1 MSSLGDSD
9 DFLLIP
15 HSDIPLADAPVTT
28 LTPHNTL
35 LESGDWVGQVI
46 WDSTLVTPDLVE
58 SDEDEAAEAAETAAK
73 AARSSKPSNKLDPFN
88 LSNDHIYE
96 QSKESRHRIRQT
108 FGAIEVF
115 HSGPARALQLP
126 FVSITTDPSGT
137 S

>member
-1 MSSLGDSD
+1 MLGAALTPNSEA
-9 DFLLIP
+9 
-15 HSDIPLADAPVTT
+15 PLADAPVTT

-46 WDSTLVTPDLVE
+46 WDSTLVTPDLIE
-58 SDEDEAAEAAETAAK
+58 SDEDEAAESVKTAAK
-73 AARSSKPSNKLDPFN
+73 SARASKPSSKLDPYN

-115 HSGPARALQLP
+115 HAGPARALQMP
-126 FVSITTDPSGT
+126 FVSTAGDRCYVELTQA
-137 S
+137 